1 MWLPCYLGA
10 GDQLGDGWEESWPS
24 VTWQLSSVFSHC
36 SHWCWI
42 TDNLSPLDLFFY
54 HTFISTT
61 RASLRTRHP
70 TISLTFK
77 DPFGEMNI
85 LPGLF
90 YRLVSKTKL
99 MKWFWILL
107 INYNCQLIHKYL
119 LEQRV
124 LRHSDRRWGDESR
137 KLEALGASLVVPWLR
152 LHLLVQGVPV
162 HTLVRELRSHKPCS
176 QNTKA

>member
-1 MWLPCYLGA
+1 
-10 GDQLGDGWEESWPS
+10 
-24 VTWQLSSVFSHC
+24 
-36 SHWCWI
+36 
-42 TDNLSPLDLFFY
+42 
-54 HTFISTT
+54 
-61 RASLRTRHP
+61 
-70 TISLTFK
+70 
-77 DPFGEMNI
+77 MNI
-85 LPGLF
+85 LPGLV
-90 YRLVSKTKL
+90 YHLVSKTKL

-107 INYNCQLIHKYL
+107 INYNCQPIHKYL

-137 KLEALGASLVVPWLR
+137 KLGALGASLVVPWLR